1 MAERYAILQRG
12 MAQNGVAQRGVA
24 LITVLLVV
32 ALASLTATSLA
43 SLTQFGL
50 RRSGLLQQEQQARL
64 YLHGAEQWVA
74 QILDRDRSDGPIDH
88 FDENWAQT
96 LPPLPVEGG
105 RVIGRLSDLQGRLNL
120 NGLIVDGVVHEA
132 RLALLERL
140 LDRLGLDRGIA
151 AAIVDWIDTDRE
163 PRFPDGAEDSDY
175 LGRDPGYLAANRPLA
190 SVSELRLIR
199 GVDGAALSRLAPLV
213 SALPRPTAVNV
224 NTAPVELLAVLL
236 PGLDPADAARL
247 DQARRER
254 PFASVDEFLASTG
267 LTDPDPPTD
276 LLGTGS
282 AFFLLEAEAEIGEA
296 GARLHSLLYRADS
309 GTTRSLMRSY
319 GAEL

>member
-1 MAERYAILQRG
+1 MAERYSRS
-12 MAQNGVAQRGVA
+12 QRGVA

-50 RRSGLLQQEQQARL
+50 RRSGLLQQEQQARF
-64 YLHGAEQWVA
+64 YLHGAEQWAA
-74 QILDRDRSDGPIDH
+74 QILNRDRGDGPIDH
-88 FDENWAQT
+88 LGEDWAQP

-105 RVIGRLSDLQGRLNL
+105 QVIGRLSDLQGRFNL
-120 NGLIVDGVVHEA
+120 NGLIVGDVVDEA

-140 LDRLGLDRGIA
+140 LDQLGPGRGVA
-151 AAIVDWIDTDRE
+151 SAIVDWIDADRE

-175 LGRDPGYLAANRPLA
+175 LTRNPSYLAANRPLA

-199 GVDGAALSRLAPLV
+199 GVDGTVHARLAPLV
-213 SALPRPTAVNV
+213 SALPRPTAINV

-236 PGLDPADAARL
+236 PGLDQTAAVRL

-254 PFASVDEFLASTG
+254 PFASVDEFIASTG
-267 LTDPDPPTD
+267 LVDPDLPVD
-276 LLGTGS
+276 LLTTES
-282 AFFLLEAEAEIGEA
+282 AFFLLEAEAEIGDA

>member
-1 MAERYAILQRG
+1 M
-12 MAQNGVAQRGVA
+12 A

-50 RRSGLLQQEQQARL
+50 RRGGLLQQEQQARL
-64 YLHGAEQWVA
+64 FLHGAEQWAA
-74 QILDRDRSDGPIDH
+74 QILNRDRGDGPIDH
-88 FDENWAQT
+88 LDEDWAQT

-105 RVIGRLSDLQGRLNL
+105 QVIGRLSDLQGRFNL
-120 NGLIVDGVVHEA
+120 NGLIVDGIVHEA

-140 LDRLGLDRGIA
+140 LDQLGLSRGIA
-151 AAIVDWIDTDRE
+151 LAIVDWIDADRE

-175 LGRDPGYLAANRPLA
+175 LVRDPGYLAANRPLA

-199 GVDGAALSRLAPLV
+199 GMDGTTLARLAPLV
-213 SALPRPTAVNV
+213 SALPRPTAINV

-236 PGLDPADAARL
+236 PEFDQTVATRL
-247 DQARRER
+247 DQARREQ

-267 LTDPDPPTD
+267 LTDPELPVD
-276 LLGTGS
+276 LLTTAS

-296 GARLHSLLYRADS
+296 GTRLHSLLHRTDS

-319 GAEL
+319 GAAL